1 MKNESEV
8 VAEEVELSSIYAE
21 PPPPFES
28 KHDSKIVDTEV
39 TDLNEITAFRSHESG
54 ESDIS
59 KTEEKPPG
67 LYGKIFGQKEN
78 KTVHGLSSRHVT
90 FIALGGTIGTGVFL
104 SLGQGI
110 TIVGP
115 MGCFTCFIIV
125 GVFVYSVVI
134 CLGEM
139 AAYIPSSGA
148 FAHYGSR
155 FVDDSFGFALGI
167 NYYLQW
173 AFSIPS
179 ELTAAAIIIQFW
191 APHIGSWVWAIVII
205 VPMFFLQLISV
216 KTYGETEYWLAII
229 KVFFV
234 VVFIIIGLFYDWGA
248 MNNLKNAA
256 PSPGLSNLKNG
267 QAWVGGFSGFFQVV
281 VLCFYSYGGT
291 ELVALTSGETAK
303 PWKSIPSAV
312 RATVWRIMIFL
323 VMTVF
328 VIGLCINYKDPRLLQ
343 AAEDSDV
350 AQSPFTIIFEDA
362 GFGAA
367 KHVVNAILL
376 TAVLSA
382 VNACFF
388 ASSRMLM
395 NMAHDRRMFSVFG
408 LVNKR
413 GVPIGALLLTFAISC
428 LVFLTTIWGNAVVFT
443 WFMNITGASA
453 ILTWM
458 SIGLVSIRFR
468 QALKVQGVP
477 LSDLPLRQPL
487 FPLLPVLI
495 LILGGFLF
503 AGMGYA
509 ACVEEP
515 FSWKNPFGTYLGV
528 AVFAICYFGWKAWN
542 YKTDKFVRSAD
553 ADLNTGRVWA
563 PGEGPNYMAADKEEV
578 EARIRAN
585 KDVNIWGKIAYY
597 HFVVGQAVGA
607 VYLRLTT
614 LPKWAKW
621 SKKED

>member
-1 MKNESEV
+1 MKNETEV
-8 VAEEVELSSIYAE
+8 VAEEFELSSVYAE
-21 PPPPFES
+21 PPPAFDSKDES
-28 KHDSKIVDTEV
+28 KVVVDT
-39 TDLNEITAFRSHESG
+39 DINEITAFQSHESG

-59 KTEEKPPG
+59 KTEEKPTG

-78 KTVHGLSSRHVT
+78 KTVNGLSSRHVT

-104 SLGQGI
+104 SLGQSI

-125 GVFVYSVVI
+125 GIFVYSVVI

-139 AAYIPSSGA
+139 ASYIPSSGA

-234 VVFIIIGLFYDWGA
+234 VAFIIIGLFYDWGA
-248 MNNLKNAA
+248 MNGLKNAV

-328 VIGLCINYKDPRLLQ
+328 VIGLCINYKDDRLLK
-343 AAEDSDV
+343 AAYDSDV
-350 AQSPFTIIFEDA
+350 AQSPFTIVFEDA

-395 NMAHDRRMFSVFG
+395 NMAHDKRMFSVFG

-458 SIGLVSIRFR
+458 SIGFVSIRFR
-468 QALKVQGVP
+468 QALKVQGIP
-477 LSDLPLRQPL
+477 LTDLPLKQPL
-487 FPLLPVLI
+487 YPLLPILI
-495 LILGGFLF
+495 LVLGGFLF

-509 ACVEEP
+509 SVKQDP

-528 AVFAICYFGWKAWN
+528 AVFAICYFGWKGWN

-553 ADLNTGRVWA
+553 ADLISGRVWS
-563 PGEGPNYMAADKEEV
+563 PGQGPDYMAADKEAI

-597 HFVVGQAVGA
+597 NFIAGRAVGA
-607 VYLRLTT
+607 VYERVTT
-614 LPKWAKW
+614 LPKLPKW
-621 SKKED
+621 SKKEE